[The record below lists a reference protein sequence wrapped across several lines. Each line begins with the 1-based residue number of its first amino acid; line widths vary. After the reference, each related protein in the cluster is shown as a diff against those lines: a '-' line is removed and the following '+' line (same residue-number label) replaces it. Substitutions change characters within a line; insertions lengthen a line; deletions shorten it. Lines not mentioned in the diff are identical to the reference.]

1 MLRKHVILLT
11 GSPGI
16 GKTTLISKIITILK
30 EKAVDVGGMITLER
44 REGGT
49 RVGFEIIDLTNSR
62 RAWLAHINQK
72 QGPII
77 GKYRVNMEN
86 LNIIGAQA
94 ISDAVEK
101 CDVVVVDE
109 IGPMELLSDE
119 FRKAI
124 EKTLSCEKLFIA
136 TVHQKARDHI
146 IDELKER
153 YEAETI
159 ILTRENREIALENI
173 VCKIKEICKL

>member
-1 MLRKHVILLT
+1 MRKHVILLT

-16 GKTTLISKIITILK
+16 GKTTLVSKTITVLK
-30 EKAVDVGGMITLER
+30 EKAVDVGGMITLEI

-72 QGPII
+72 QGPRI

-109 IGPMELLSDE
+109 IGPMELLSYK

-124 EKTLSCEKLFIA
+124 EKTLSCEKLVIA
-136 TVHQKARDHI
+136 TVHQKARDQI
-146 IDELKER
+146 IDKLKEI

-159 ILTRENREIALENI
+159 SLTRENREVALGT
-173 VCKIKEICKL
+173 VLCKIKEIRNL